1 MKRGV
6 DNRRRI
12 GVTFARQAGAAS
24 AEPLAVRDP
33 IQNSCP
39 RRDVINP
46 AALRPIPIR
55 LHNDM
60 GRQHAGH
67 SDRPA
72 NEVHR

>member
-1 MKRGV
+1 MTLG
-6 DNRRRI
+6 I
-12 GVTFARQAGAAS
+12 GAADLRNVRPPGRS
-24 AEPLAVRDP
+24 RRADPLAVRDP

-55 LHNDM
+55 LHNDV

-72 NEVHR
+72 SEVHR